1 MGWWDESPTASSR
14 GEQDTIP
21 TATYLDRQD
30 RPQGLSALSH
40 HLTTTTIHSLI
51 VADLPS
57 IRSHVLAD
65 VLLRFLVIGTCVLL
79 LHIPSHLLIGRILL
93 SAICLCC

>member
-1 MGWWDESPTASSR
+1 MGWDESPTASSR

-65 VLLRFLVIGTCVLL
+65 VLSFLVIGTCVLL
-79 LHIPSHLLIGRILL
+79 LPPPTF
-93 SAICLCC
+93 